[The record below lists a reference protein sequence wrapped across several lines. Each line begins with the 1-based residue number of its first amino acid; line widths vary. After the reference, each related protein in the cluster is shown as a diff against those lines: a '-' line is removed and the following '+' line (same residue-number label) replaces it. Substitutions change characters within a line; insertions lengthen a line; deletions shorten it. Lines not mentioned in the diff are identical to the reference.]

1 MENCEC
7 WICQAV
13 TKKRLWGIAGKKRQE
28 NAKCSRVPGSHF
40 STLSKSFLQIK
51 YSKKQL
57 CFHLK
62 HHVLC
67 KFYLMS
73 NQALGFISEFRSVFV
88 AACSLSILTI
98 EKNKSLTLQ
107 LLFGFLHLYC
117 VTTLYGARLNKCACL
132 LSLCGSVL
140 KQTLPFGELQYP
152 VSNTVDIH

>member
-1 MENCEC
+1 MEVENCEC

-13 TKKRLWGIAGKKRQE
+13 MKKRRLWGIAGKKRQE

-40 STLSKSFLQIK
+40 STLTKSFLQIK

-73 NQALGFISEFRSVFV
+73 NQALEFISDFRRVFV
-88 AACSLSILTI
+88 AACSLSILTV
-98 EKNKSLTLQ
+98 EKKILLALQ
-107 LLFGFLHLYC
+107 LLFGSLHLQFMCC
-117 VTTLYGARLNKCACL
+117 VTTLYGTRLNKCAHL
-132 LSLCGSVL
+132 LSLWCSVL
-140 KQTLPFGELQYP
+140 R
-152 VSNTVDIH
+152 